1 MAIYWHPLL
10 AQFLRQALG
19 DCIRIDD
26 SIPLGEMPLEMGLR
40 FHPTVPIESLPYPF
54 NHLGP
59 QTLGELKGADD
70 SADWAA
76 LAQIESYAC
85 LYQRKQKIAHR
96 EEITLW
102 VIASQFSDS
111 FFAYIHDLT
120 PMGDG
125 VQRGTLAGFPIYAI
139 DLETLPLTGATFPL
153 LLVYKGNI
161 EREKEIAQFFIAHY
175 QELGELSFF
184 LELLHPQ
191 ALKEVL
197 REMNLDSLRGY
208 DFDLPAIL
216 DLFETQKIIQNIGLD
231 KVIQTIGPK
240 EVIQTIG
247 LKEVIQTA
255 LSSLTDEEK
264 DTLIEQIR
272 QSQRNGEKEKVAS

>member
-1 MAIYWHPLL
+1 
-10 AQFLRQALG
+10 
-19 DCIRIDD
+19 
-26 SIPLGEMPLEMGLR
+26 
-40 FHPTVPIESLPYPF
+40 
-54 NHLGP
+54 
-59 QTLGELKGADD
+59 
-70 SADWAA
+70 
-76 LAQIESYAC
+76 
-85 LYQRKQKIAHR
+85 
-96 EEITLW
+96 
-102 VIASQFSDS
+102 
-111 FFAYIHDLT
+111 
-120 PMGDG
+120 MGDG

-161 EREKEIAQFFIAHY
+161 EREKEMAQFFIAHY

-197 REMNLDSLRGY
+197 REMNLDSSVPRVRKADLRGY

-216 DLFETQKIIQNIGLD
+216 DLFETKKIIQNIGLD
-231 KVIQTIGPK
+231 KVIQT
-240 EVIQTIG
+240 VG

-255 LSSLTDEEK
+255 LSSLTDAEK

-272 QSQRNGEKEKVAS
+272 QSQRNGEKEKVDS